1 MTKIAILL
9 ALSGCWHFSE
19 PEEPA
24 PSNRTPP
31 SAPRPRSTPRARAA
45 RRDAALSDGS
55 PAQPAPASRPALSSG
70 SPAQP
75 ATPASAP
82 RRAPPPCVNGR
93 VISAVFSPQREGR
106 LVVNVG
112 ADRGVSPSWKAML
125 MDPAQTPA
133 RLVDVQQAISRV
145 AISGVTLDQLRDN
158 PIVALCP

>member
-1 MTKIAILL
+1 MTKVAILL

-19 PEEPA
+19 PEEPT
-24 PSNRTPP
+24 PSNRVAP
-31 SAPRPRSTPRARAA
+31 SAPRRRSAPRADAP
-45 RRDAALSDGS
+45 RDTA
-55 PAQPAPASRPALSSG
+55 SSG

-75 ATPASAP
+75 TPASGPALSTGSPARPATPTGAP

-93 VISAVFSPQREGR
+93 VISAVLSPQREAR

-133 RLVDVQQAISRV
+133 RLVEVQQAISRV
-145 AISGVTLDQLRDN
+145 AISGLTPDQLRDN